1 MNQQQSNQQSVGP
14 ASPHSVPA
22 NESAASFQPTRQATH
37 RGLILVV
44 ALVVIAV
51 VVAVIG
57 IVARVHAN
65 SGLRQHTDSMAVP
78 AVAVD
83 IAQPGKPTQEVVLP
97 GTIQA
102 FNDAPIYA
110 RTNGYVKSWTHDIG
124 SHVRKGQLLAVIETP
139 ELDKQVDQARAQLIT
154 ADATAHL
161 SEETAKR
168 YRGLTD
174 TDAVSKESIDTAVD
188 TARAQ
193 RAAVANA
200 QENLNHLLEMQ
211 SFERVYAPFDG
222 TVTARNTDIG
232 QLVDAGSSGGTGSA
246 TSLSGNAM
254 EGRGTGPRELFHVS
268 YLGVVRIYINVP
280 EIDAPQA
287 RPGVVTDI
295 DVAQYPGRV
304 FHGKIVRIANAE
316 DLTTRTM
323 MAEVDIDNRH
333 GDLLPGAYAQVHLT
347 LPMAH
352 PALIIPVSSML
363 FRAEGLRVVTV
374 DDQDRVHL
382 QPITVGKDWGTQ
394 IEVLTGLQAGER
406 ILDSPPDS
414 IVDNEKVHVVSGPEL
429 ANGGGG
435 LR

>member
-1 MNQQQSNQQSVGP
+1 MSHQPYNQQPAIHTPDHVESP
-14 ASPHSVPA
+14 ASSGGPL
-22 NESAASFQPTRQATH
+22 QPTRQATR
-37 RGLILVV
+37 RGLI
-44 ALVVIAV
+44 IV
-51 VVAVIG
+51 VVLVLLAVLVGAIG
-57 IVARVHAN
+57 IVARVHAT
-65 SGLRQHTDSMAVP
+65 SDVRQHTDAMAVP

-83 IAQPGKPTQEVVLP
+83 FAEPGKPTEEVVLP

-124 SHVRKGQLLAVIETP
+124 SHVRKGDLLAVIETP
-139 ELDKQVDQARAQLIT
+139 ELDKQVEQARAQLVT

-161 SEETAKR
+161 SEATAKR
-168 YRGLTD
+168 YSTLTD

-193 RAAVANA
+193 RAAVSNA
-200 QENLNHLLEMQ
+200 RENLNHLLELQ

-295 DVAQYPGRV
+295 DIAQYPGRV
-304 FHGKIVRIANAE
+304 FHGKIVRTANAE
-316 DLTTRTM
+316 DLTTRTL
-323 MAEVDIDNRH
+323 MAEVDINNRH
-333 GDLLPGAYAQVHLT
+333 GDLLPGAYAQVHLR
-347 LPMAH
+347 LPLSH

-374 DDQDRVHL
+374 DNHDRVHL
-382 QPITVGKDWGTQ
+382 QPITVGKDWGTR
-394 IEVLTGLQAGER
+394 IEVLTGLQAGQR
-406 ILDSPPDS
+406 ILDSPPDA
-414 IVDNEKVHVVSGPEL
+414 IVENEKVHVVGGPQL

>member
-1 MNQQQSNQQSVGP
+1 MSQQQASQASGHAVAAGP
-14 ASPHSVPA
+14 ADVSM
-22 NESAASFQPTRQATH
+22 QPTPHAT
-37 RGLILVV
+37 RRALILVLV
-44 ALVVIAV
+44 LVVIAV
-51 VVAVIG
+51 VVGVVG
-57 IVARVHAN
+57 IVSRRHTN
-65 SGLRQHTDSMAVP
+65 STLRKHTDAMAVP

-83 IAQPGKPTQEVVLP
+83 VAQPGEPMQEVVLP
-97 GTIQA
+97 GAIQA
-102 FNDAPIYA
+102 FKDAPIYA
-110 RTNGYVKSWTHDIG
+110 RTDGYVRSWAHDIG
-124 SHVRKGQLLAVIETP
+124 SHVRKGELLAVIDTP
-139 ELDKQVDQARAQLIT
+139 ELDKQVDQARSQVIT
-154 ADATAHL
+154 AEANAHL
-161 SEETAKR
+161 TEVTAKR
-168 YRGLTD
+168 YQGLTD

-188 TARAQ
+188 N
-193 RAAVANA
+193 RAAQTAAVVSA
-200 QENLNHLLEMQ
+200 QQNLNHLLELQ

-232 QLVDAGSSGGTGSA
+232 QLVDSGSNGGTGSA

-254 EGRGTGPRELFHVS
+254 EGRGSGPRELFHVS

-280 EIDAPQA
+280 EADAPEA
-287 RPGVVTDI
+287 RPGTSTDI

-323 MAEVDIDNRH
+323 MVEVDIDNRD
-333 GDLLPGAYAQVHLT
+333 GELLPGAYAQVHLK
-347 LPMAH
+347 LPVTH

-382 QPITVGKDWGTQ
+382 QRITVGRDWGTR
-394 IEVLTGLQAGER
+394 IEVLTGLRAGER

-414 IVDNEKVHVVSGPEL
+414 IVDNEKVRVVSGPQL
-429 ANGGGG
+429 AHGGGG

>member
-1 MNQQQSNQQSVGP
+1 MSQQQSIQPQPVT
-14 ASPHSVPA
+14 PHANAVPA
-22 NESAASFQPTRQATH
+22 NSTDTSIQPTRQATR
-37 RGLILVV
+37 RGLVL
-44 ALVVIAV
+44 
-51 VVAVIG
+51 VAVLILIAL
-57 IVARVHAN
+57 IVAVAGILSRVHAN

-83 IAQPGKPTQEVVLP
+83 VAEPGKPMQEVVLP

-110 RTNGYVKSWTHDIG
+110 RTNGYVKSWTHDTG
-124 SHVRKGQLLAVIETP
+124 SHVRKGELLAVIETP
-139 ELDKQVDQARAQLIT
+139 ELDKQVDQARAQLVT
-154 ADATAHL
+154 AQANAHL

-168 YRGLTD
+168 YKGLTD
-174 TDAVSKESIDTAVD
+174 TDAVSKESIDVALD
-188 TARAQ
+188 TERAQ
-193 RAAVANA
+193 RAAVSNA
-200 QENLNHLLEMQ
+200 QENLNHLLELQ
-211 SFERVYAPFDG
+211 SFERVYAPFAG

-304 FHGKIVRIANAE
+304 FHGKIVRTANAE
-316 DLTTRTM
+316 DLSTRTM
-323 MAEVDIDNRH
+323 MAEVDIDNSR
-333 GDLLPGAYAQVHLT
+333 GELLPGAYAQVHLR
-347 LPMAH
+347 LPMTH

-374 DDQDRVHL
+374 DNHDRVHL
-382 QPITVGKDWGTQ
+382 QPITVGKDWGTR
-394 IEVLTGLQAGER
+394 IEVLTGLQPGQR
-406 ILDSPPDS
+406 ILDTPPDS
-414 IVDNEKVHVVSGPEL
+414 IVDNEKVNVVSGPQL